1 MKITKRSGKHTLF
14 ISLSAVLVIAGS
26 AVATY
31 FALRH
36 FNPPR
41 TTAQQP
47 INTKQPDPVPT
58 PKEKTPD
65 SPKPPAPAAPITIT
79 LPRATPIPARIVN
92 NADDAD
98 LWKIANKS
106 RAFANPR
113 YQPSDL
119 RIVSVPTLPGRGQDE
134 RSLRAVLMPDL
145 ERLVAAARAAGVT
158 LRVGSGYRSYA
169 TQASL
174 FASYARRHGEAE
186 ASRFSS
192 RPGHSE
198 HQSGLAVDF
207 AGADQTCWVDD
218 CFEQTAAGKWLATHA
233 HEYGFIL
240 RYPKGKEPITGYQY
254 ESWHFRYVGRELAG
268 ALYQSGLTME
278 EAWSYIEKAM
288 TELKQRGTQ

>member
-1 MKITKRSGKHTLF
+1 MKIAKRSQKRTLF
-14 ISLSAVLVIAGS
+14 LGLGAVLVIAGS

-36 FNPPR
+36 FNPPHA
-41 TTAQQP
+41 TTQQP
-47 INTKQPDPVPT
+47 ISKEQPAPT
-58 PKEKTPD
+58 PKEKAPD
-65 SPKPPAPAAPITIT
+65 SQKPPVPAAPGLA
-79 LPRATPIPARIVN
+79 LPNATPIPARIVN
-92 NADDAD
+92 SADDAD

-119 RIVSVPTLPGRGQDE
+119 RLVSVPTLPGRGQDE

-145 ERLVAAARAAGVT
+145 EKLVAAARAAGVT

-174 FASYARRHGEAE
+174 FASYVRRHGEAA

-218 CFEQTAAGKWLATHA
+218 CFEQTAAGKWLAAHA

-240 RYPKGKEPITGYQY
+240 RYPKGKEKITGYQY
-254 ESWHFRYVGRELAG
+254 EPWHFRYVGRELAG
-268 ALYQSGLTME
+268 ALHQSGLTME
-278 EAWSYIEKAM
+278 EAWSYIEEAM
-288 TELKQRGTQ
+288 TKLKQRGAQ

>member
-1 MKITKRSGKHTLF
+1 MKIAKRSGKRNLLIGLGATL
-14 ISLSAVLVIAGS
+14 IVAGS
-26 AVATY
+26 AVVTY
-31 FALRH
+31 LTLHH

-41 TTAQQP
+41 TTTQQP
-47 INTKQPDPVPT
+47 TSKEQPAPT

-65 SPKPPAPAAPITIT
+65 SQKKPTAPTIA
-79 LPRATPIPARIVN
+79 LPNATPIPARIVN
-92 NADDAD
+92 SADDAD

-145 ERLVAAARAAGVT
+145 EKLVAAARAAGIT
-158 LRVGSGYRSYA
+158 IRVGSGYRSYA

-174 FASYARRHGEAE
+174 FASYVRQHGEA
-186 ASRFSS
+186 AANRFSS

-218 CFEQTAAGKWLATHA
+218 CFERTAAGKWLAAHA

-240 RYPKGKEPITGYQY
+240 RYPKGKEKITGYQY
-254 ESWHFRYVGRELAG
+254 EPWHFRYVGRELAG
-268 ALYQSGLTME
+268 ALQQSGLTME
-278 EAWSYIEKAM
+278 EAWPYIEKAAS
-288 TELKQRGTQ
+288 EIKQK

>member
-1 MKITKRSGKHTLF
+1 MNITKRSGKRTLF

-65 SPKPPAPAAPITIT
+65 SPKPPAPAAPITIA

-92 NADDAD
+92 NANDAD

-145 ERLVAAARAAGVT
+145 ERLVAAARTAGVT
-158 LRVGSGYRSYA
+158 LRVGSGYRSYT

-207 AGADQTCWVDD
+207 AGTDQTCWVDD
-218 CFEQTAAGKWLATHA
+218 CFEGTAAGKWLATHA

-254 ESWHFRYVGRELAG
+254 EPWHFRYVGRELAS
-268 ALYQSGLTME
+268 ALHQSGLTME

>member
-1 MKITKRSGKHTLF
+1 MKIAKRSGKRNLL
-14 ISLSAVLVIAGS
+14 IGLGAVLIIAGS

-31 FALRH
+31 FTLRH
-36 FNPPR
+36 FNPPHA
-41 TTAQQP
+41 TTQQP
-47 INTKQPDPVPT
+47 ISKEQPAPA
-58 PKEKTPD
+58 PKEKAPD
-65 SPKPPAPAAPITIT
+65 SQKPPAPAAPGLA
-79 LPRATPIPARIVN
+79 LPNATPIPARIVN
-92 NADDAD
+92 SADDAD

-106 RAFANPR
+106 QAFANPR

-119 RIVSVPTLPGRGQDE
+119 RLVSVPTLPGRGQDE
-134 RSLRAVLMPDL
+134 RSLRAVLMPNL
-145 ERLVAAARAAGVT
+145 EKLVAAARAAGVT

-207 AGADQTCWVDD
+207 AGANQTCWVDD
-218 CFEQTAAGKWLATHA
+218 CFERTAAGKWLAAHA

-240 RYPKGKEPITGYQY
+240 RYPKGKESITGYQY
-254 ESWHFRYVGRELAG
+254 EPWHFRYVGRELAG
-268 ALYQSGLTME
+268 ALHQSGLTME

>member
-1 MKITKRSGKHTLF
+1 MKIAKRSGKRNLL
-14 ISLSAVLVIAGS
+14 IGLGAALIIASSAVV
-26 AVATY
+26 TY
-31 FALRH
+31 FTLRH
-36 FNPPR
+36 FSPPHA
-41 TTAQQP
+41 TTQQP
-47 INTKQPDPVPT
+47 ISKERPAPA

-65 SPKPPAPAAPITIT
+65 SQKPPVPAAPGLA
-79 LPRATPIPARIVN
+79 LPNATPIPARIVN
-92 NADDAD
+92 SADDAD

-119 RIVSVPTLPGRGQDE
+119 RLVSVPTLPGRGQDE

-145 ERLVAAARAAGVT
+145 EKLVAAARAAGVT

-218 CFEQTAAGKWLATHA
+218 CFEQTAAGKWLAAHA

-240 RYPKGKEPITGYQY
+240 RYPKGKESITGYQY
-254 ESWHFRYVGRELAG
+254 EPWHFRYVGRELAG
-268 ALYQSGLTME
+268 ALHQSGLTME
-278 EAWSYIEKAM
+278 EAWSYIEEAM
-288 TELKQRGTQ
+288 TKLKQRGTQ

>member
-1 MKITKRSGKHTLF
+1 MKITKRSSERKLL
-14 ISLSAVLVIAGS
+14 ISIGAVLVVAGS

-31 FALRH
+31 FTLRH
-36 FNPPR
+36 FNPPHA
-41 TTAQQP
+41 TTQQP
-47 INTKQPDPVPT
+47 ISKEQPAPT
-58 PKEKTPD
+58 PKEKAPD
-65 SPKPPAPAAPITIT
+65 SQKPPVSTPPTIA
-79 LPRATPIPARIVN
+79 LPNATPIPARIVN
-92 NADDAD
+92 GADDAD
-98 LWKIANKS
+98 IWKIANKS

-119 RIVSVPTLPGRGQDE
+119 RLVSVPTLPGRGQDE

-145 ERLVAAARAAGVT
+145 ERLVAAARATGVT

-174 FASYARRHGEAE
+174 FAGYVRRHGEAA

-218 CFEQTAAGKWLATHA
+218 CFERTAAGKWLAAHA

-240 RYPKGKEPITGYQY
+240 RYPKGKEKITGYQY
-254 ESWHFRYVGRELAG
+254 EPWHFRYVGRELAG
-268 ALYQSGLTME
+268 ALQQSGLTME
-278 EAWSYIEKAM
+278 EAWSYIEEAM
-288 TELKQRGTQ
+288 TKLKQRGTQ

>member
-1 MKITKRSGKHTLF
+1 MKITKRSSERKLL
-14 ISLSAVLVIAGS
+14 ISIGAVLVVAGS

-31 FALRH
+31 FTLRH
-36 FNPPR
+36 FNPPHA
-41 TTAQQP
+41 TTQQP
-47 INTKQPDPVPT
+47 MSKERPAPA

-65 SPKPPAPAAPITIT
+65 SQKTPAPAASTIA
-79 LPRATPIPARIVN
+79 LPNAATPIPAHIVN

-119 RIVSVPTLPGRGQDE
+119 RLVSVPTLPGRGQDE
-134 RSLRAVLMPDL
+134 RSLRAVLMPAL
-145 ERLVAAARAAGVT
+145 EKLVAAARAAGVT

-174 FASYARRHGEAE
+174 FASYVRQHGEAA

-218 CFEQTAAGKWLATHA
+218 CFERTAAGKWLAAHA

-240 RYPKGKEPITGYQY
+240 RYPKGKEKITGYQY
-254 ESWHFRYVGRELAG
+254 EPWHFRYVGRELAG
-268 ALYQSGLTME
+268 ALQQSGLTME
-278 EAWSYIEKAM
+278 EAWPYIEKAAS
-288 TELKQRGTQ
+288 EIKQK

>member
-1 MKITKRSGKHTLF
+1 MKITKRSSERKLL
-14 ISLSAVLVIAGS
+14 ISIGAVLVVAGS

-31 FALRH
+31 FTLRH
-36 FNPPR
+36 FNPPHA
-41 TTAQQP
+41 TTQQP
-47 INTKQPDPVPT
+47 ISKEQPAPT
-58 PKEKTPD
+58 PKEKAPD
-65 SPKPPAPAAPITIT
+65 SQKPPAPAAPGLA
-79 LPRATPIPARIVN
+79 LPNATPIPARIVN
-92 NADDAD
+92 SADDAD

-119 RIVSVPTLPGRGQDE
+119 RLVSVPTLPGRGQDE

-145 ERLVAAARAAGVT
+145 EKLVAAARAAGVT

-174 FASYARRHGEAE
+174 FASYVRRHGAAA

-218 CFEQTAAGKWLATHA
+218 CFERTAAGKWLAAHA

-240 RYPKGKEPITGYQY
+240 RYPKGKEKITGVAS
-254 ESWHFRYVGRELAG
+254 EAWHFRYVGKDLAS
-268 ALYQSGLTME
+268 LIHESGLTFDEVYQNMVKLRDN
-278 EAWSYIEKAM
+278 ASVAK
-288 TELKQRGTQ
+288 

>member
-1 MKITKRSGKHTLF
+1 MKITKRSSERKLL
-14 ISLSAVLVIAGS
+14 ISIGAVLVVAGS

-31 FALRH
+31 FTLHH
-36 FNPPR
+36 FNPPHA
-41 TTAQQP
+41 TTQQP
-47 INTKQPDPVPT
+47 ISKERPAPA

-65 SPKPPAPAAPITIT
+65 SQKTPAPAASTIA
-79 LPRATPIPARIVN
+79 LPNAATPIPAHIVN

-119 RIVSVPTLPGRGQDE
+119 RLVSVPTLPGRGQDE

-145 ERLVAAARAAGVT
+145 EKLVAAARAAGVT

-174 FASYARRHGEAE
+174 FVSYVRQHGEAA

-218 CFEQTAAGKWLATHA
+218 CFERTAAGKWLAAHA
-233 HEYGFIL
+233 HEIRLYPALSEGQGKNHRLSVRAMAFSL
-240 RYPKGKEPITGYQY
+240 RWTGT
-254 ESWHFRYVGRELAG
+254 SGRLTAVGLDDGRGLA
-268 ALYQSGLTME
+268 
-278 EAWSYIEKAM
+278 IH
-288 TELKQRGTQ
+288 

>member
-1 MKITKRSGKHTLF
+1 MKITKRSGKRNLL
-14 ISLSAVLVIAGS
+14 IGLQAALIVAGS
-26 AVATY
+26 AVVTY
-31 FALRH
+31 FTLRH
-36 FNPPR
+36 FNPPNA
-41 TTAQQP
+41 TTQQP
-47 INTKQPDPVPT
+47 ISKERPAPA

-65 SPKPPAPAAPITIT
+65 SQKTPAPDAPTIALPHAT
-79 LPRATPIPARIVN
+79 LIPARIIDP
-92 NADDAD
+92 ADDAD
-98 LWKIANKS
+98 VWRITNKS

-119 RIVSVPTLPGRGQDE
+119 RLVSVPTLPGRGQDE

-145 ERLVAAARAAGVT
+145 EKLVAAARAAGVT

-174 FASYARRHGEAE
+174 FASYARRHGEAA

-218 CFEQTAAGKWLATHA
+218 CFERTAAGKWLAAHA

-240 RYPKGKEPITGYQY
+240 RYPKGKEKITGYQY
-254 ESWHFRYVGRELAG
+254 EPWHFRYVGRELAG
-268 ALYQSGLTME
+268 ALQQSGLTME
-278 EAWSYIEKAM
+278 EAWPYIEKAAS
-288 TELKQRGTQ
+288 EIKQK

>member
-1 MKITKRSGKHTLF
+1 MKITKCSSERKLL
-14 ISLSAVLVIAGS
+14 ISIGAVLVVAGS

-31 FALRH
+31 FTLRH
-36 FNPPR
+36 FNPPHA
-41 TTAQQP
+41 TTQQP
-47 INTKQPDPVPT
+47 ISKERPAPA

-65 SPKPPAPAAPITIT
+65 SQKTPAPAASTIA
-79 LPRATPIPARIVN
+79 LPNAATPIPAHIVN

-119 RIVSVPTLPGRGQDE
+119 RLVSVPTLPGRGQDE

-145 ERLVAAARAAGVT
+145 EKLVAAARAAGVT

-174 FASYARRHGEAE
+174 FASYVRQHGEAA

-218 CFEQTAAGKWLATHA
+218 CFERTAAGKWLAAHA

-240 RYPKGKEPITGYQY
+240 RYPKGKEKITGYQY
-254 ESWHFRYVGRELAG
+254 EPWHFRYVGRELAG
-268 ALYQSGLTME
+268 ALQQSGLTME
-278 EAWSYIEKAM
+278 EAWPYIEKAAS
-288 TELKQRGTQ
+288 EIKQK

>member
-1 MKITKRSGKHTLF
+1 MKIAKRSGKRNLL
-14 ISLSAVLVIAGS
+14 IGLGAVLIIAGS

-31 FALRH
+31 FTLRH
-36 FNPPR
+36 FNPPHA
-41 TTAQQP
+41 TTQQP
-47 INTKQPDPVPT
+47 ISKEQPAPA
-58 PKEKTPD
+58 PKEKAPD
-65 SPKPPAPAAPITIT
+65 SQKPPAPAAPGLA
-79 LPRATPIPARIVN
+79 LPNATPIPARIVN
-92 NADDAD
+92 SADDAD

-119 RIVSVPTLPGRGQDE
+119 RLVSVPTLPGRGQDE
-134 RSLRAVLMPDL
+134 RSLRAVLMPNL
-145 ERLVAAARAAGVT
+145 EKLVAAARAAGVT

-207 AGADQTCWVDD
+207 AGANQTCWVDD
-218 CFEQTAAGKWLATHA
+218 CFERTAAGKWLAAHA

-240 RYPKGKEPITGYQY
+240 RYPKGKESITGYQY
-254 ESWHFRYVGRELAG
+254 EPWHFRYVGRELAG
-268 ALYQSGLTME
+268 ALHQSGLTME
-278 EAWSYIEKAM
+278 EAWSYIEEAM

>member
-1 MKITKRSGKHTLF
+1 MKIAKRSGKRNLL
-14 ISLSAVLVIAGS
+14 IGLGAVLIIAGS

-31 FALRH
+31 FTLRH
-36 FNPPR
+36 FNPPHA
-41 TTAQQP
+41 TTQQP
-47 INTKQPDPVPT
+47 ISKEQPAPA
-58 PKEKTPD
+58 PKEKAPD
-65 SPKPPAPAAPITIT
+65 SQKPPAPAAPGLA
-79 LPRATPIPARIVN
+79 LPNATPIPARIVN
-92 NADDAD
+92 SADDAD

-119 RIVSVPTLPGRGQDE
+119 RLVSVPTLPGRGQDE
-134 RSLRAVLMPDL
+134 RSLRAVLMPNL
-145 ERLVAAARAAGVT
+145 EKLVAAARAAGVT

-207 AGADQTCWVDD
+207 AGANQTCWVDD
-218 CFEQTAAGKWLATHA
+218 CFERTAAGKWLAAHA

-240 RYPKGKEPITGYQY
+240 RYPKGKESITGYQY
-254 ESWHFRYVGRELAG
+254 EPWHFRYVGRELAG
-268 ALYQSGLTME
+268 ALHQSGLTME

>member
-1 MKITKRSGKHTLF
+1 MKITKRSQKRTLF

-31 FALRH
+31 FTLRH

-47 INTKQPDPVPT
+47 INTKQPGPVPT
-58 PKEKTPD
+58 PKKKAPD
-65 SPKPPAPAAPITIT
+65 SPKPPAPAAPITIN
-79 LPRATPIPARIVN
+79 LPSATPIPARIVN
-92 NADDAD
+92 NANDAD

-158 LRVGSGYRSYA
+158 LRVGSGYRSYT

-218 CFEQTAAGKWLATHA
+218 CFEQTAAGKWLAAHA

-254 ESWHFRYVGRELAG
+254 EPWHFRYVGRELAG
-268 ALYQSGLTME
+268 ALHQSGLTME

>member
-1 MKITKRSGKHTLF
+1 MKITKRSQKRTLF
-14 ISLSAVLVIAGS
+14 ISLSAVLVIASS
-26 AVATY
+26 AVVTY
-31 FALRH
+31 FTLRH
-36 FNPPR
+36 FNPPHA
-41 TTAQQP
+41 TPQQP
-47 INTKQPDPVPT
+47 IGKEQPAPT
-58 PKEKTPD
+58 PKEKAPD
-65 SPKPPAPAAPITIT
+65 SQKPPAPAAPGLA
-79 LPRATPIPARIVN
+79 LPNATPIPARIVSS
-92 NADDAD
+92 ADDAD

-119 RIVSVPTLPGRGQDE
+119 RLVSVPTLPGRGQDE

-145 ERLVAAARAAGVT
+145 ERLVAAARATGVT

-174 FASYARRHGEAE
+174 FAGYVRRHGEAA

-218 CFEQTAAGKWLATHA
+218 CFERTAAGKWLAAHA

-240 RYPKGKEPITGYQY
+240 RYPKGKESITGYQY
-254 ESWHFRYVGRELAG
+254 EPWHFRYVGRELAG
-268 ALYQSGLTME
+268 ALHQSGLTME

-288 TELKQRGTQ
+288 TKLKQRGTQ

>member
-1 MKITKRSGKHTLF
+1 MKIAKRSGKRTLP
-14 ISLSAVLVIAGS
+14 ISLSTVLVIAGS
-26 AVATY
+26 AVVTY
-31 FALRH
+31 FTLRH
-36 FNPPR
+36 FNPPHA
-41 TTAQQP
+41 TTQQP
-47 INTKQPDPVPT
+47 ISKEQPAPT
-58 PKEKTPD
+58 PKEKTSD
-65 SPKPPAPAAPITIT
+65 SHKTPTPPTIA
-79 LPRATPIPARIVN
+79 LPNATPIPARTVN
-92 NADDAD
+92 GADDAD
-98 LWKIANKS
+98 IWKIVNKS

-119 RIVSVPTLPGRGQDE
+119 RVVSVPTLPGRGQDE

-145 ERLVAAARAAGVT
+145 EKLVAAARAAGVT

-174 FASYARRHGEAE
+174 FASYVRRHGEAA

-218 CFEQTAAGKWLATHA
+218 CFERTAAGKWLAAHA

-240 RYPKGKEPITGYQY
+240 RYPKGKESITGYQY
-254 ESWHFRYVGRELAG
+254 EPWHFRYVGRELAG
-268 ALYQSGLTME
+268 ALHQSGLTME

-288 TELKQRGTQ
+288 TKLKQRGTQ

>member
-1 MKITKRSGKHTLF
+1 MKIAKRSGKRNLL
-14 ISLSAVLVIAGS
+14 IGLGAALIVAGS
-26 AVATY
+26 AVVTY
-31 FALRH
+31 FTLRY
-36 FNPPR
+36 FNPPH
-41 TTAQQP
+41 TATQQP
-47 INTKQPDPVPT
+47 TSKEQPAPT

-65 SPKPPAPAAPITIT
+65 SQKKPTAPTIA
-79 LPRATPIPARIVN
+79 LLNATPIPARIVN
-92 NADDAD
+92 SADDAD

-119 RIVSVPTLPGRGQDE
+119 RLVSVPTLPGRGQDE
-134 RSLRAVLMPDL
+134 RSLRAVLMPEL
-145 ERLVAAARAAGVT
+145 EKLVAAARAAGVT

-174 FASYARRHGEAE
+174 FASYVRRHGEAA

-218 CFEQTAAGKWLATHA
+218 CFERTAAGKWLAAHA

-240 RYPKGKEPITGYQY
+240 RYPKGKEKITGYQY
-254 ESWHFRYVGRELAG
+254 EPWHFRYVGRELAG
-268 ALYQSGLTME
+268 ALHQSGLTME
-278 EAWSYIEKAM
+278 EAWSYIEEAM
-288 TELKQRGTQ
+288 TKLKQRGTQ

>member
-1 MKITKRSGKHTLF
+1 MKITKRSQKRTLLLGLGAVL
-14 ISLSAVLVIAGS
+14 IIASSAVT
-26 AVATY
+26 TY
-31 FALRH
+31 FTLRH
-36 FNPPR
+36 FNPPH

-47 INTKQPDPVPT
+47 ISQEQPAPA
-58 PKEKTPD
+58 PKEKAPD
-65 SPKPPAPAAPITIT
+65 SQKTPAAPTIA
-79 LPRATPIPARIVN
+79 LPNATPIPARIVN

-119 RIVSVPTLPGRGQDE
+119 RPVSVPTLPGRGQDE

-145 ERLVAAARAAGVT
+145 EKLVAAARAAGVT
-158 LRVGSGYRSYA
+158 IRVGSGYRSYA

-174 FASYARRHGEAE
+174 FASYARRHGEAA

-218 CFEQTAAGKWLATHA
+218 CFEQTAAGKWLAAHA

-240 RYPKGKEPITGYQY
+240 RYPKGKEKITGYQY
-254 ESWHFRYVGRELAG
+254 EPWHFRYVGRELAG
-268 ALYQSGLTME
+268 ALHQSGLTME

-288 TELKQRGTQ
+288 TKLKQRGTQ

>member
-1 MKITKRSGKHTLF
+1 MKIAKCPRKRKLLLG
-14 ISLSAVLVIAGS
+14 LSAVLIIASS
-26 AVATY
+26 AVVTY
-31 FALRH
+31 FTLRH
-36 FNPPR
+36 FNPPH

-47 INTKQPDPVPT
+47 IRQEQPAPT

-65 SPKPPAPAAPITIT
+65 SPKPPAPAAPVTIT

-119 RIVSVPTLPGRGQDE
+119 RLVSVPTLPGRGQDE

-145 ERLVAAARAAGVT
+145 EKLVATARAAGVT

-174 FASYARRHGEAE
+174 FASYARRHGEAA

-207 AGADQTCWVDD
+207 AGADQTCWVDN
-218 CFEQTAAGKWLATHA
+218 CFEGTAAGKWLAAHA

-240 RYPKGKEPITGYQY
+240 RYPKGKESITGYQY
-254 ESWHFRYVGRELAG
+254 EPWHFRYVGRELAG
-268 ALYQSGLTME
+268 ALHQSGLTME

-288 TELKQRGTQ
+288 TKLKQRGTQ

>member
-1 MKITKRSGKHTLF
+1 MKIAKRSGKRNLL
-14 ISLSAVLVIAGS
+14 IGLGAVLIIAGS

-31 FALRH
+31 FTLRH
-36 FNPPR
+36 FNPPHA
-41 TTAQQP
+41 TTQQP
-47 INTKQPDPVPT
+47 ISKEQPAPA
-58 PKEKTPD
+58 PKEKAPD
-65 SPKPPAPAAPITIT
+65 SQKPPAPAAPGLA
-79 LPRATPIPARIVN
+79 LPNATPIPARIVN
-92 NADDAD
+92 SADDAD

-119 RIVSVPTLPGRGQDE
+119 RLVSVPTLPGRGQDE
-134 RSLRAVLMPDL
+134 RSLRAVLMPNL
-145 ERLVAAARAAGVT
+145 EKLVAAARAAGVT

-207 AGADQTCWVDD
+207 AGANQTCWVDD
-218 CFEQTAAGKWLATHA
+218 CFERTAAGKWLAAHA

-240 RYPKGKEPITGYQY
+240 RYPKGKESITGYQY
-254 ESWHFRYVGRELAG
+254 EPWHFRYVGRELAG
-268 ALYQSGLTME
+268 ALHQSGLTME

-288 TELKQRGTQ
+288 TELKQLGTQ

>member
-1 MKITKRSGKHTLF
+1 MKITKRSSERKLL
-14 ISLSAVLVIAGS
+14 ISLGAVLVVASS
-26 AVATY
+26 AVVTY
-31 FALRH
+31 FTLRH

-47 INTKQPDPVPT
+47 IRQEQPAST
-58 PKEKTPD
+58 PKEKAPD
-65 SPKPPAPAAPITIT
+65 SQKTPAAPTIA
-79 LPRATPIPARIVN
+79 LPNATPIPARIVN
-92 NADDAD
+92 GADDAD

-119 RIVSVPTLPGRGQDE
+119 RLVSVPTLPGRGQDE

-145 ERLVAAARAAGVT
+145 GKLVAAARAAGVT
-158 LRVGSGYRSYA
+158 LRVGSGYRSYT

-174 FASYARRHGEAE
+174 FASYVRRHGEAA

-218 CFEQTAAGKWLATHA
+218 CFERTAAGKWLAAHA

-240 RYPKGKEPITGYQY
+240 RYPKGKESITGYQY
-254 ESWHFRYVGRELAG
+254 EPWHFRYVGRELAG
-268 ALYQSGLTME
+268 ALHQSGLTME

-288 TELKQRGTQ
+288 TKLKQRGAQ

>member
-1 MKITKRSGKHTLF
+1 MKITKRLRERKLLLGLG
-14 ISLSAVLVIAGS
+14 AVLIIASS

-31 FALRH
+31 FTLRH

-47 INTKQPDPVPT
+47 ISQEQPAPT
-58 PKEKTPD
+58 PKEKDPD
-65 SPKPPAPAAPITIT
+65 SPKTPAPAALITIA
-79 LPRATPIPARIVN
+79 LPNATPIPARIVN
-92 NADDAD
+92 DADDAD
-98 LWKIANKS
+98 IWKIVNKS

-119 RIVSVPTLPGRGQDE
+119 RLVSVPTLPGRSQDE

-145 ERLVAAARAAGVT
+145 EKLVAAAGSAGVT
-158 LRVGSGYRSYA
+158 IYVGSGYRSYA

-174 FASYARRHGEAE
+174 FASNVRQHGEAK
-186 ASRFSS
+186 ANRFSS

-207 AGADQTCWVDD
+207 GGIDRACWVED
-218 CFEQTAAGKWLATHA
+218 CFERTAAGKWLAAHA

-240 RYPKGKEPITGYQY
+240 RYPKGKEKITGYQY
-254 ESWHFRYVGRELAG
+254 EPWHFRYVGRELAG
-268 ALYQSGLTME
+268 ALHQSGLTME
-278 EAWSYIEKAM
+278 EAWSYIEEAM
-288 TELKQRGTQ
+288 TKLKQRGTQ

>member
-1 MKITKRSGKHTLF
+1 MKITKRSSERKLL
-14 ISLSAVLVIAGS
+14 ISIGAVLVVAGS

-31 FALRH
+31 FTLRH
-36 FNPPR
+36 FNPPHA
-41 TTAQQP
+41 TTQQP
-47 INTKQPDPVPT
+47 ISKEQPAPT
-58 PKEKTPD
+58 PKEKAPD
-65 SPKPPAPAAPITIT
+65 SPKPPAPAAPITIN
-79 LPRATPIPARIVN
+79 LPSATPIPARIVN

-119 RIVSVPTLPGRGQDE
+119 RLVSVPTLPGRGQDE
-134 RSLRAVLMPDL
+134 RSLRALLMPDL
-145 ERLVAAARAAGVT
+145 EKLVAAARAAGVT

-174 FASYARRHGEAE
+174 FASYVRRHGEAA

-207 AGADQTCWVDD
+207 AGDDQTCWVDD
-218 CFEQTAAGKWLATHA
+218 CFERTAAGKWLAAHA

-240 RYPKGKEPITGYQY
+240 RYPKGKESITGYQY
-254 ESWHFRYVGRELAG
+254 EPWHFRYVGRELAG
-268 ALYQSGLTME
+268 ALHQSGLTME

-288 TELKQRGTQ
+288 TELKQRGAQ

>member
-1 MKITKRSGKHTLF
+1 MKITKRSGKRTLF

-65 SPKPPAPAAPITIT
+65 SPKPPAPAAPIIIA

-145 ERLVAAARAAGVT
+145 EKLVAAARAAGVT

-174 FASYARRHGEAE
+174 FASYARRHGEAA

-207 AGADQTCWVDD
+207 AGADQTCWVDN
-218 CFEQTAAGKWLATHA
+218 CFEGTAAGKWLAAHA

-240 RYPKGKEPITGYQY
+240 RYPKGKESITGYQY
-254 ESWHFRYVGRELAG
+254 EPWHFRYVGRELAG
-268 ALYQSGLTME
+268 ALHQSGLTME

-288 TELKQRGTQ
+288 TKLKQRGTQ

>member
-1 MKITKRSGKHTLF
+1 MKIAKRSGKRNLL
-14 ISLSAVLVIAGS
+14 IGLGAVLIIASSAVV
-26 AVATY
+26 TY
-31 FALRH
+31 FTLRH
-36 FNPPR
+36 FNPPH

-47 INTKQPDPVPT
+47 ISKEQPAPA
-58 PKEKTPD
+58 PKEKAPD
-65 SPKPPAPAAPITIT
+65 SQKPPVPAAPGLA
-79 LPRATPIPARIVN
+79 LPNATPIPSRIVN
-92 NADDAD
+92 SADDAD

-119 RIVSVPTLPGRGQDE
+119 RPVSVPTLPGRSQDE

-145 ERLVAAARAAGVT
+145 EKLVAAAWAAGVT

-174 FASYARRHGEAE
+174 FASYVRRHGEAA

-218 CFEQTAAGKWLATHA
+218 CFERTAAGKWLAAHA

-240 RYPKGKEPITGYQY
+240 RYPKGKEKITGYQY
-254 ESWHFRYVGRELAG
+254 EPWHFRYVGRKLAG
-268 ALYQSGLTME
+268 ALHQSGLTME
-278 EAWSYIEKAM
+278 EAWSYIEEAM
-288 TELKQRGTQ
+288 TKLKQRGTQ

>member
-1 MKITKRSGKHTLF
+1 MKIAKRSGKRNLL
-14 ISLSAVLVIAGS
+14 IGLGAALIVAGS
-26 AVATY
+26 AVVTY
-31 FALRH
+31 FTLRY
-36 FNPPR
+36 FNPPH
-41 TTAQQP
+41 TATQQP
-47 INTKQPDPVPT
+47 TSKEQPAPT

-65 SPKPPAPAAPITIT
+65 SQKKPTAPTIA
-79 LPRATPIPARIVN
+79 LLNATPIPARIVN
-92 NADDAD
+92 SADDAD

-119 RIVSVPTLPGRGQDE
+119 RLVSVPTLPGRGQDE
-134 RSLRAVLMPDL
+134 RSLRAVLMPEL
-145 ERLVAAARAAGVT
+145 EKLVAAARAAGVT

-174 FASYARRHGEAE
+174 FASYVRRHGEAA

-218 CFEQTAAGKWLATHA
+218 CFERTAAGKWLAAHA

-254 ESWHFRYVGRELAG
+254 EPWHFRYVGRELAG
-268 ALYQSGLTME
+268 ALHQSGLTME
-278 EAWSYIEKAM
+278 EAWSYIEEAM
-288 TELKQRGTQ
+288 TKLKQRGTQ

>member
-1 MKITKRSGKHTLF
+1 MKITKRSQKRTLF
-14 ISLSAVLVIAGS
+14 ISLSAVLVITGS

-65 SPKPPAPAAPITIT
+65 SPKPPAPAAPITIA

-92 NADDAD
+92 NANDAD

-254 ESWHFRYVGRELAG
+254 EPWHFRYVGRELAG
-268 ALYQSGLTME
+268 ALHQSGLTME

>member
-1 MKITKRSGKHTLF
+1 MKITKRLRERKLLLGLG
-14 ISLSAVLVIAGS
+14 AVLIIASS

-31 FALRH
+31 FTLRH

-47 INTKQPDPVPT
+47 ISQEQPAPT
-58 PKEKTPD
+58 PKEKDPD
-65 SPKPPAPAAPITIT
+65 SPKTPAPAALITIA
-79 LPRATPIPARIVN
+79 LPNATPIPARIVN
-92 NADDAD
+92 DADDAD
-98 LWKIANKS
+98 IWKIVNKS

-119 RIVSVPTLPGRGQDE
+119 RLVSVPTLPGRSQDE

-145 ERLVAAARAAGVT
+145 EKLVAAAGSAGVT
-158 LRVGSGYRSYA
+158 IYVGSGYRSYA

-174 FASYARRHGEAE
+174 FASNVRQHGEAK
-186 ASRFSS
+186 ANRFSS
-192 RPGHSE
+192 CPGHSE

-207 AGADQTCWVDD
+207 GGIDRACWVED
-218 CFEQTAAGKWLATHA
+218 CFERTAAGKWLAAHA

-240 RYPKGKEPITGYQY
+240 RYPKGKEKITGYQY
-254 ESWHFRYVGRELAG
+254 EPWHFRYVGRELAG
-268 ALYQSGLTME
+268 ALHQSGLTME

-288 TELKQRGTQ
+288 TELKQRGAQ

>member
-1 MKITKRSGKHTLF
+1 MKIAKRSGKRNLL
-14 ISLSAVLVIAGS
+14 IGLGAVLIIASS

-41 TTAQQP
+41 TTTQQP
-47 INTKQPDPVPT
+47 ISKEQPAPA

-65 SPKPPAPAAPITIT
+65 SQKPPAPAAPGLA
-79 LPRATPIPARIVN
+79 LPNATPIPARIVN

-145 ERLVAAARAAGVT
+145 EKLVAAARAAGVT

-174 FASYARRHGEAE
+174 FASYVRQHGEA
-186 ASRFSS
+186 AANRFSS

-207 AGADQTCWVDD
+207 AGADQTCWVDG
-218 CFEQTAAGKWLATHA
+218 CFERTAAGKWLAAHA

-240 RYPKGKEPITGYQY
+240 RYPKGKEKITGYQY
-254 ESWHFRYVGRELAG
+254 EPWHFRYVGRELAG
-268 ALYQSGLTME
+268 ALHQ
-278 EAWSYIEKAM
+278 
-288 TELKQRGTQ
+288 

>member
-1 MKITKRSGKHTLF
+1 MKIAKCPRKRKLLLG
-14 ISLSAVLVIAGS
+14 LSAVLIIASS
-26 AVATY
+26 AVVTY
-31 FALRH
+31 FTLRH
-36 FNPPR
+36 FNPPH

-47 INTKQPDPVPT
+47 IRQEQPAPT

-65 SPKPPAPAAPITIT
+65 SPKPPAPAAPVTIT

-119 RIVSVPTLPGRGQDE
+119 RLVSVPTLPGRGQDE

-145 ERLVAAARAAGVT
+145 EKLVAAARAAGVT

-174 FASYARRHGEAE
+174 FASYARRHGEAA

-207 AGADQTCWVDD
+207 AGADQTCWVDN
-218 CFEQTAAGKWLATHA
+218 CFEGTAAGKWLAAHA

-240 RYPKGKEPITGYQY
+240 RYPKGKESITGYQY
-254 ESWHFRYVGRELAG
+254 EPWHFRYVGRELAG
-268 ALYQSGLTME
+268 ALHQSGLTME

-288 TELKQRGTQ
+288 TKLKQRGTQ

>member
-1 MKITKRSGKHTLF
+1 MKITKHSQKRTLF

-58 PKEKTPD
+58 PKKKAPD
-65 SPKPPAPAAPITIT
+65 SPKPPAPAAPITIA

-92 NADDAD
+92 NANDAD

-134 RSLRAVLMPDL
+134 RSLRAVLIPDL

-218 CFEQTAAGKWLATHA
+218 CFEQTAAGKWLAAHA

-254 ESWHFRYVGRELAG
+254 EPWHFRYVGRELAG
-268 ALYQSGLTME
+268 ALHQSGLTME

>member
-1 MKITKRSGKHTLF
+1 MKITKHSQKRTLF

-58 PKEKTPD
+58 PKKKAPD
-65 SPKPPAPAAPITIT
+65 SPKPPAPAAPITIN
-79 LPRATPIPARIVN
+79 LPSATPIPVRIVN
-92 NADDAD
+92 NANDAD

-145 ERLVAAARAAGVT
+145 ERLVAAARAASVT

-218 CFEQTAAGKWLATHA
+218 CFEQTAAGKWLAAHA

-254 ESWHFRYVGRELAG
+254 EPWHFRYVGRELAG
-268 ALYQSGLTME
+268 ALHQSGLTME

>member
-1 MKITKRSGKHTLF
+1 MKITKRSSERKLL
-14 ISLSAVLVIAGS
+14 ISIGAVLVVAGS

-31 FALRH
+31 FTLRH
-36 FNPPR
+36 FNPPHA
-41 TTAQQP
+41 TTQQP
-47 INTKQPDPVPT
+47 ISKEQPAPA
-58 PKEKTPD
+58 PKEKAPD
-65 SPKPPAPAAPITIT
+65 SQKPPVPAAPGLA
-79 LPRATPIPARIVN
+79 LPNATPIPARIIN
-92 NADDAD
+92 NANDAD

-119 RIVSVPTLPGRGQDE
+119 RLVSVPTLPGRSQDE

-145 ERLVAAARAAGVT
+145 EKLVAAARAAGVT

-192 RPGHSE
+192 RPGYSE

-218 CFEQTAAGKWLATHA
+218 CFERTAAGKWLAAHA

-240 RYPKGKEPITGYQY
+240 RYPKGKEKITGYQY
-254 ESWHFRYVGRELAG
+254 EPWHFRYVGRELAG
-268 ALYQSGLTME
+268 ALHQSGLTME
-278 EAWSYIEKAM
+278 EAWPYIEKAAS
-288 TELKQRGTQ
+288 EIKQK